1 VLTALSKIGKYLEI
15 FYDLQASLDKLGIIE
30 QLTLE
35 PVGGEQLSD
44 SPTPLGV
51 VAEIHR
57 PRETPTGAA
66 GAATLR
72 LKALPGERVAV
83 SGPPGSGK
91 TFLLETLA
99 LLRVPREGLI
109 EFDSI
114 DARSLDRARA
124 RLQLAIVS
132 RAESFAGT
140 VAENIRVGRDELSAA
155 DVRQALSMVGLADR
169 VARMPHGVA
178 TPLASDGLP
187 LSTNELA
194 RLTIARAI
202 AGRPR
207 LLLIDG
213 LLDGLDIRACPELLE
228 SLFDRAAPWTLVIVT
243 ARDDIKARCDKTVE
257 WS

>member
-1 VLTALSKIGKYLEI
+1 
-15 FYDLQASLDKLGIIE
+15 
-30 QLTLE
+30 
-35 PVGGEQLSD
+35 
-44 SPTPLGV
+44 
-51 VAEIHR
+51 
-57 PRETPTGAA
+57 
-66 GAATLR
+66 
-72 LKALPGERVAV
+72 
-83 SGPPGSGK
+83 
-91 TFLLETLA
+91 
-99 LLRVPREGLI
+99 
-109 EFDSI
+109 
-114 DARSLDRARA
+114 
-124 RLQLAIVS
+124 
-132 RAESFAGT
+132 
-140 VAENIRVGRDELSAA
+140 LSAA

-178 TPLASDGLP
+178 MPLASDGLP